1 MIKVAILGII
11 VTLFCVYFKLKQPEI
26 STVIALVCCIF
37 IFSFA
42 ITKLEVILAAIKQ
55 IQSYIKI
62 NNTYIT
68 ILLKIVGITYV
79 AEFASGLC
87 KDAGYS
93 AIANQIELVGKLSI
107 IAISM
112 PIVLALI
119 NTLNQFLNV

>member
-1 MIKVAILGII
+1 M
-11 VTLFCVYFKLKQPEI
+11 
-26 STVIALVCCIF
+26 
-37 IFSFA
+37 FSFA
-42 ITKLEVILAAIKQ
+42 ITKLEVILDAIRQ
-55 IQSYIKI
+55 IQSYIQI

-79 AEFASGLC
+79 AEFSSGLC

>member
-1 MIKVAILGII
+1 M
-11 VTLFCVYFKLKQPEI
+11 
-26 STVIALVCCIF
+26 IALVCCVTIF
-37 IFSFA
+37 TFA
-42 ITKLEVILAAIKQ
+42 ITKLEVIVDAINQ

-79 AEFASGLC
+79 SEFSAGIC

-93 AIANQIELVGKLSI
+93 AIAGQIELVGKLTI

-112 PIVLALI
+112 PIVLALL
-119 NTLNQFLNV
+119 NTINQFLTV

>member
-1 MIKVAILGII
+1 MVKVAILGII
-11 VTLFCVYFKLKQPEI
+11 VSVFCVYFKSRQGEI
-26 STVIALVCCIF
+26 ATMIALVCCVTIF
-37 IFSFA
+37 TFA
-42 ITKLEVILAAIKQ
+42 ITKLEVIVDAINQ

-79 AEFASGLC
+79 SEFSAGIC

-93 AIANQIELVGKLSI
+93 AIAGQIELVGKLTI

-112 PIVLALI
+112 PIVLALL
-119 NTLNQFLNV
+119 NTINQFLTV

>member
-37 IFSFA
+37 VFSFA
-42 ITKLEVILAAIKQ
+42 ITKLEVILDAISQ

-79 AEFASGLC
+79 AEFSSGLC

>member
-11 VTLFCVYFKLKQPEI
+11 VTLFCVYFKAKQPEI
-26 STVIALVCCIF
+26 STAMALVCCIF
-37 IFSFA
+37 VFSFA
-42 ITKLEVILAAIKQ
+42 ITKLEVILDAIRQ
-55 IQSYIKI
+55 IQSYIQI

-79 AEFASGLC
+79 AEFSSGLC

>member
-1 MIKVAILGII
+1 MIRVAVLGII
-11 VTLFCVYFKLKQPEI
+11 VTLFCVYFKAKQPEF
-26 STVIALVCCIF
+26 STLMAIVCCIF

-42 ITKLEVILAAIKQ
+42 ITKLEVIIDAINQ

-62 NNTYIT
+62 NNTYIG
-68 ILLKIVGITYV
+68 ILLKIIGITYIS
-79 AEFASGLC
+79 EFSAGLC

-93 AIANQIELVGKLSI
+93 AISNQIELVGKLTI

-119 NTLNQFLNV
+119 QTLNQFLNA